1 MIKRYNIILFLS
13 LILLSLVFLTQAN
26 AECTMDGNK
35 LDTSFGVTTPVKNT
49 DEDAGDS
56 CNNVPDTYQVE
67 FFRMSVCTLNP
78 DIAGSAQPDLTSCI
92 DIMAETGTGNVV
104 NIVGTSETALDI
116 PEFTIPAGTYP
127 YMVARLSAKLGIR
140 HAFEATTAVA
150 YGNNAGETQTAGTFC
165 WTMNTV
171 LTGIDGAVGIVT
183 PFGTTVDAG
192 STNRS
197 NMHCSNTS
205 TDVSNAEFSYE
216 IVYVNNDS
224 GCGSF
229 DTSDGDRESAGDIG
243 NGSAVS
249 RMMQSATASA
259 TSCANTNSILWTID
273 LTTPLVVTDTSSFV
287 MNFRTTDAVSLDF
300 NGGASGNPRIIK
312 VGADPIQAFLTV
324 ID

>member
-1 MIKRYNIILFLS
+1 MIKRHNVILYLS
-13 LILLSLVFLTQAN
+13 LLFLSLVFLKHAN
-26 AECTMDGNK
+26 AECTTSGDK
-35 LDTSFGVTTPVKNT
+35 LNTSFGVTTPVKNIG
-49 DEDAGDS
+49 ESAGDA
-56 CNNVPDTYQVE
+56 CNHVPDIYQVE
-67 FFRMSVCTLNP
+67 FFRMSVCTGNP
-78 DIAGSAQPDLTSCI
+78 DVAGAAQPDLSSCI

-104 NIVGTSETALDI
+104 NIEGTSETALDI

-127 YMVARLSAKLGIR
+127 YMVARLSAKLGIQ

-150 YGNNAGETQTAGTFC
+150 YGNNAGVTQTAGTYC

-183 PFGTTVDAG
+183 PFGTTVNAG

-205 TDVSNAEFSYE
+205 TDVSKAEFSYE
-216 IVYVNNDS
+216 VVYVNNDS
-224 GCGSF
+224 GCASF
-229 DTSDGDRESAGDIG
+229 DTSDGDRESGGDIG
-243 NGSAVS
+243 NGTAVS
-249 RMMQSATASA
+249 RMMQSATTSA

-273 LTTPLVVTDTSSFV
+273 LTTPLVVTDTSNFL
-287 MNFRTTDAVSLDF
+287 MNFRTTDAVSIDF

-312 VGADPIQAFLTV
+312 VGADPIQAYLTV